1 VVLDVMMPGMDGPS
15 LLRRMRSDPELA
27 RIPVIFMTAKVSAS
41 ETGRLRELSSIGII
55 AKPFD
60 PMTLGKQVRA
70 LWEAH

>member
-1 VVLDVMMPGMDGPS
+1 
-15 LLRRMRSDPELA
+15 
-27 RIPVIFMTAKVSAS
+27 MTAKVSSS